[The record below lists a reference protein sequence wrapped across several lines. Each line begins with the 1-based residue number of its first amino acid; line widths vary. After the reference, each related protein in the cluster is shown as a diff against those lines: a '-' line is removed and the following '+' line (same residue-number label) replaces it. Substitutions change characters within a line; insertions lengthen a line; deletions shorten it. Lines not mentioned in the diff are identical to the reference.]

1 MLREIATR
9 LACSG
14 RRVRISVQA
23 PMGRGDRGGLP
34 LSLNGV
40 RRILEMMDWQSQPG
54 QASEGIVPN
63 YIRFGA
69 IGAEEVD
76 RDESGKEIYHED
88 DGRKMGKLPDD
99 DIFLLVAPQ
108 NIIGFSIL

>member
-1 MLREIATR
+1 M
-9 LACSG
+9 
-14 RRVRISVQA
+14 
-23 PMGRGDRGGLP
+23 
-34 LSLNGV
+34 
-40 RRILEMMDWQSQPG
+40 
-54 QASEGIVPN
+54 
-63 YIRFGA
+63 
-69 IGAEEVD
+69 D

>member
-14 RRVRISVQA
+14 RRVRICVQA

-40 RRILEMMDWQSQPG
+40 RRILEMMDWQSQTG
-54 QASEGIVPN
+54 QACEGIVPN

-88 DGRKMGKLPDD
+88 DVYINKSLIESEVFKKDNSSLF
-99 DIFLLVAPQ
+99 IK
-108 NIIGFSIL
+108 IYK